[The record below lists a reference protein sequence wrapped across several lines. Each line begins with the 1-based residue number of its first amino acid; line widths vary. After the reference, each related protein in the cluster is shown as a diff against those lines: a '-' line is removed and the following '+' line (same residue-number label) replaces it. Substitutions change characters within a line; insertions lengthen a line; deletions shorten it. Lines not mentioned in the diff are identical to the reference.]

1 MNYTNKLGQKES
13 NLSDLS
19 EVSLFTLASPG
30 KEGNFFNSFNLRSDQ
45 DRISAYNI
53 NHISDENKEIYQVRD
68 N

>member
-1 MNYTNKLGQKES
+1 MGQKES

-19 EVSLFTLASPG
+19 EVSLFTLASSG

-53 NHISDENKEIYQVRD
+53 NTISTT
-68 N
+68 